1 LKLVFDNVRSLWS
14 FALELYDAD
23 GVQEACLALQDEYGA
38 NVNLLLFGAWM
49 AVTRGVAF
57 TGDDAQS
64 AQALVRDWDQEIVRP
79 LRAVRRKLKTGP
91 APAPPPA
98 TETLR
103 NAIKDA
109 ELSSER
115 ISLAVLEAH
124 AVAWPA
130 PARAAPNALETNLQR
145 VLELTASPDGVRQA
159 APLLAAIA
167 GAIARH

>member
-1 LKLVFDNVRSLWS
+1 VSDKVQSLWS
-14 FALELYDAD
+14 FALGIYDAD
-23 GVQEACLALQDEYGA
+23 VVQEACLALQDEYGA

-57 TGDDAQS
+57 TGDDARS
-64 AQALVRDWDQEIVRP
+64 AQALVRDWDREIVRP

-91 APAPPPA
+91 SPAPSA
-98 TETLR
+98 STETLR

-124 AVAWPA
+124 ADAWPA
-130 PARAAPNALETNLQR
+130 PPRAAAGALKTNLQR
-145 VLELTASPDGVRQA
+145 VLELTASPDGVIQA